1 MFGSPLHLAP
11 HAISNQGRLS
21 IAMAMLVRGKLEV
34 PGSIPLSS
42 RVFCDFFTALREWAG
57 PAGDAPVR
65 GNVFM
70 LHCRATVIVPASLPM
85 GRPSRGLSPVRRVEI
100 GRNARRIGTPRNRSS
115 QLQRWAEIALE
126 THKKFLRTQK
136 THLFPKNQQLSA
148 VASMSLDESS

>member
-11 HAISNQGRLS
+11 HAISNHGRLS

-65 GNVFM
+65 PLDNSPQ
-70 LHCRATVIVPASLPM
+70 RAAH
-85 GRPSRGLSPVRRVEI
+85 
-100 GRNARRIGTPRNRSS
+100 RSS
-115 QLQRWAEIALE
+115 PLLQRAYR
-126 THKKFLRTQK
+126 FDR
-136 THLFPKNQQLSA
+136 N
-148 VASMSLDESS
+148 